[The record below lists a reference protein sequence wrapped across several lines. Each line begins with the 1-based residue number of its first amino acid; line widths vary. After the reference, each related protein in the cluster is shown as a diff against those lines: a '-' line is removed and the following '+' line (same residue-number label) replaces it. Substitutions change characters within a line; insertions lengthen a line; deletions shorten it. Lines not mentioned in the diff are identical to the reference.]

1 MSLDDLGPIFR
12 GELEGHVAHLRD
24 AAPTLDGEVSEA
36 VWAEVRRAVHSIG
49 GAARLVELTQT
60 ARLAHALE
68 EWFKRP
74 LVWTP
79 GHALV
84 FARAIACFA
93 ELAVAPDEVIE
104 GWEAA
109 QRETIA
115 AIARAV
121 ASPEASAPQ
130 SVAPPPIAPAPIAPA
145 PIASPPIE
153 ARGAEVVLRDTIDP
167 GLAELFQSEV
177 ETHAATLTQ
186 GLLELEADPTN
197 DGLLDGLMRAAHS
210 IKGAARIVGLSAAVS
225 LAHATEEVFRVWRE
239 DRLAQPAAAIDPLL
253 RATDVFVALGG
264 KSVAALGAWTA
275 RELADIE
282 HATAALDHALGAPLG
297 EAAPAPVP
305 ARLIEPEA
313 IEPAAPRAASP
324 ADAPRRIARAFTTAT
339 SVRVSSETVERLI
352 GLAGEAVVET
362 RRFDRVVASVH
373 REAREHARLAR
384 SLEELIEAA
393 DAGATDG
400 ALARGL
406 RDLRQRFGHGRAF
419 LRDHVGELDAYARRV
434 DELSRRLYRQAT
446 QARMRPFKDGLHGL
460 PRMAR
465 DLARGLGKQAQLV
478 IVGEEVGVDRDVL
491 DKLEAPLGHMI
502 RNAIDHGLEI
512 PADRTARG
520 KPPQGT
526 IRIEAKHWAGMLL
539 IQIADDGRG
548 ISPAHVRQRIVD
560 RGLVSA
566 AAAAGLDDAAVLNY
580 LFAPGFSTTDQVT
593 EISGRGVGLDVV
605 RAVVQ
610 EIGGTVRLSSKVGE
624 GTTFHL
630 QMPVTL
636 SVTRAIIVE
645 IAGEPFALP
654 LARIERIVRVE
665 RGALHALEG
674 RTFFDLDERRIGL
687 VDGARVLE
695 LDGQAAP
702 GESSVVVVIG
712 EHAQACGVVVDRFL
726 GEEELV
732 VRRLDPRLGKVGD
745 VSAVSTLDDGSP
757 VLILDV
763 EDMHRSILQSL
774 STGGLARVERG
785 SATTAARRR
794 AILVVDDSITV
805 REVERQLLVNHGYEV
820 TIAVD
825 GMDAWQQLQDR
836 RFDLIVTDVDM
847 PRMNGLELVRS
858 IKQDDRYRRVPVMI
872 VSYRDD
878 QDDVVR
884 GLEAGADHYLTKS
897 SFHDDAL
904 VAAVNDL
911 IGGPTHD
918 AP

>member
-1 MSLDDLGPIFR
+1 M
-12 GELEGHVAHLRD
+12 
-24 AAPTLDGEVSEA
+24 
-36 VWAEVRRAVHSIG
+36 
-49 GAARLVELTQT
+49 
-60 ARLAHALE
+60 
-68 EWFKRP
+68 RP
-74 LVWTP
+74 L
-79 GHALV
+79 
-84 FARAIACFA
+84 
-93 ELAVAPDEVIE
+93 
-104 GWEAA
+104 
-109 QRETIA
+109 
-115 AIARAV
+115 
-121 ASPEASAPQ
+121 
-130 SVAPPPIAPAPIAPA
+130 
-145 PIASPPIE
+145 
-153 ARGAEVVLRDTIDP
+153 
-167 GLAELFQSEV
+167 
-177 ETHAATLTQ
+177 
-186 GLLELEADPTN
+186 
-197 DGLLDGLMRAAHS
+197 
-210 IKGAARIVGLSAAVS
+210 
-225 LAHATEEVFRVWRE
+225 
-239 DRLAQPAAAIDPLL
+239 
-253 RATDVFVALGG
+253 
-264 KSVAALGAWTA
+264 
-275 RELADIE
+275 
-282 HATAALDHALGAPLG
+282 
-297 EAAPAPVP
+297 
-305 ARLIEPEA
+305 
-313 IEPAAPRAASP
+313 
-324 ADAPRRIARAFTTAT
+324 
-339 SVRVSSETVERLI
+339 
-352 GLAGEAVVET
+352 
-362 RRFDRVVASVH
+362 
-373 REAREHARLAR
+373 
-384 SLEELIEAA
+384 
-393 DAGATDG
+393 
-400 ALARGL
+400 
-406 RDLRQRFGHGRAF
+406 
-419 LRDHVGELDAYARRV
+419 
-434 DELSRRLYRQAT
+434 
-446 QARMRPFKDGLHGL
+446 KDGLHGL

-512 PADRTARG
+512 PADRVARG
-520 KPPQGT
+520 KPAQGT

-560 RGLVSA
+560 RGLVTA

-580 LFAPGFSTTDQVT
+580 LFAPGFSTADQVT

-645 IAGEPFALP
+645 IAGEPFTLP

-665 RGALHALEG
+665 RAALHALEG
-674 RTFFDLDERRIGL
+674 RTFFDLDARRIGL
-687 VDGARVLE
+687 VDGARVLD

-774 STGGLARVERG
+774 ATGGLARVERG
-785 SATTAARRR
+785 GLAATARSR

-805 REVERQLLVNHGYEV
+805 REVERQLLVNRGYEV

-836 RFDLIVTDVDM
+836 RFDLVVTDVDM

-904 VAAVNDL
+904 VAAVHDL